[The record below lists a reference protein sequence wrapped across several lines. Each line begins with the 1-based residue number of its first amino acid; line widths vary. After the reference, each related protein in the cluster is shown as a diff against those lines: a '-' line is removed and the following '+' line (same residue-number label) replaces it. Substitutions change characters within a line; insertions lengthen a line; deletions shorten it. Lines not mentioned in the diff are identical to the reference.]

1 MADAPEWEL
10 LADLLRRVK
19 AAGLS
24 ENEAKT
30 RLCQAMAAGTVAVR
44 FRPIYSSSKG
54 VRGLVIVPNL
64 SVSPQLG
71 PDELDWMQSRPLKRS
86 SIGPMLGLSG
96 SWTDRDPVTLELW
109 TSDVIEVLCGGANEI
124 SSQNEKPPV
133 ETEAINA
140 LALLLREKRNLT
152 RADARS
158 WCNEQ
163 GFKLSGRQF
172 QNRVWP
178 DAREEAGLDRRA
190 PAGRK
195 SKSLR

>member
-10 LADLLRRVK
+10 LADSLRLVK

-44 FRPIYSSSKG
+44 FMPIYSSSKG
-54 VRGLVIVPNL
+54 VRRLAIIPNVF
-64 SVSPQLG
+64 VSPQLG
-71 PDELDWMQSRPLKRS
+71 PGELDWIRSRPLNRS

-96 SWTDRDPVTLELW
+96 SWTDRDPVTLELS

-124 SSQNEKPPV
+124 SSENEKPPA

-140 LALLLREKRNLT
+140 LASLLRENKHLT
-152 RADARS
+152 RADARR
-158 WCNEQ
+158 WCNKQ
-163 GFKLSGRQF
+163 GFKLSGR
-172 QNRVWP
+172 
-178 DAREEAGLDRRA
+178 
-190 PAGRK
+190 
-195 SKSLR
+195 